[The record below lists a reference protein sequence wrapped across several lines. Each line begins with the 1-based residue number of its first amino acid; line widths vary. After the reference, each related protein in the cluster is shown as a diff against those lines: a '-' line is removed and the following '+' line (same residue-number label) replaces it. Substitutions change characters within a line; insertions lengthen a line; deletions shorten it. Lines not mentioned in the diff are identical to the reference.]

1 MNDTGRRNAEMTPEA
16 QTRRCRYLDIELA
29 FCRSALFR
37 GNAFAAQGELDS
49 ASRDAWLVEDAAPAI
64 RRVLAKV
71 EDSERLNR
79 YRAELN
85 YVQRGLDDLRTSLG
99 ISGDMD

>member
-1 MNDTGRRNAEMTPEA
+1 MNDLGRRNAEMTTEA
-16 QTRRCRYLDIELA
+16 QTRRCRYLDVELA

-37 GNAFAAQGELDS
+37 GNAYAAHGELDS
-49 ASRDAWLVEDAAPAI
+49 ASRDAWLVEDMAPVI

-71 EDSERLNR
+71 KDSERLNL

-85 YVQRGLDDLRTSLG
+85 YIRRGLDDLRTSLG
-99 ISGDMD
+99 ISGDLD